1 MVIYVWTMS
10 QKITAIT
17 TVLAISIFILTIVAT
32 TTPLA
37 YAQIVIGPPR
47 DIDPEV
53 DTELE
58 QNTVCSG
65 WSYAC
70 G

>member
-1 MVIYVWTMS
+1 MS
-10 QKITAIT
+10 QNITAIT
-17 TVLAISIFILTIVAT
+17 TVLTISILTIVAT

-37 YAQIVIGPPR
+37 YAQIIIGPPR
-47 DIDPEV
+47 DIDPDV

-58 QNTVCSG
+58 QNIVCSG
-65 WSYAC
+65 WSYTC

>member
-1 MVIYVWTMS
+1 MVIYMWTMN

-17 TVLAISIFILTIVAT
+17 TVLAISILTIVAT

-65 WSYAC
+65 WSFTC
-70 G
+70 E